1 MKRKRL
7 FLIATCVLAGCGSVP
22 KTQMD
27 AEYPGTLEVP
37 EHLAPDFMVEQ
48 HIEAKRGD
56 RGGSFDAVVQK
67 QGDELVVIGLGP
79 MKTRA
84 FVLRQRGSRVTFE
97 QSFGPKLPF
106 PPRNIVVDVHRVF
119 FKRLPLAEGSADG
132 TYSQSLDGETV
143 VEVWKNEMLRE
154 RRFMRPSEFPD
165 AAVRI
170 EYGEGC
176 RRARCEPSHVRIV
189 NEWFGYTL
197 EIENTLFQPL

>member
-1 MKRKRL
+1 MKL
-7 FLIATCVLAGCGSVP
+7 VLVLLLTVACGSVP

-37 EHLAPDFMVEQ
+37 EHLTPDFMVEQ
-48 HIEAKRGD
+48 HIEAKRGEK
-56 RGGSFDAVVQK
+56 GGAFDAVVQK
-67 QGDELVVIGLGP
+67 QGDELIIVGLGP

-84 FVLRQRGSRVTFE
+84 FVLRQRGNRVTFE
-97 QSFGPKLPF
+97 QHFGPKLPF

-119 FKRLPLAEGSADG
+119 FKRLPLDPDHADG
-132 TYSQSLDGETV
+132 TYSQTLDGETV

-154 RRFMRPSEFPD
+154 RRFLRPHDFPNG
-165 AAVRI
+165 AVRV

-176 RRARCEPSHVRIV
+176 KRDRCEPSRVKVI

-197 EIENTLFQPL
+197 DIENTLFQSL